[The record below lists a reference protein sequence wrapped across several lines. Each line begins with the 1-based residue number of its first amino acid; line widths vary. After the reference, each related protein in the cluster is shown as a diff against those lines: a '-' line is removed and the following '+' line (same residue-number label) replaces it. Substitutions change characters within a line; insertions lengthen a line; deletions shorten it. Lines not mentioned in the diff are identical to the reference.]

1 MLTTNKLIRTILLSL
16 LCIFSSL
23 FFISCT
29 GPQGSDVTGT
39 TASTTAADTD
49 APTPPTVVGD
59 TYDVPFAADFSVA
72 KVFSSDMVVQR
83 NEHVRIWGW
92 APESENGKK
101 IAGEFMGLY
110 AEALIEDGAWT
121 LTFAAPLDACADM
134 GNTMVLYADGKTVSF
149 TDVLVGD
156 VYMVIGQSNVAYTMD
171 RHWEFNDIADK
182 GGKSTVNSD
191 APIRIHYNNTVYN
204 NNDQIDGYP
213 TQGTAEVCPDLRNGS
228 VWQKATLDALH
239 NFSAIGYL
247 FAQQTVALSDGTV
260 PIGII
265 EVAASGIA
273 LGAFLPNEVAEA
285 LGTDTFDESRGIY
298 LTNPTKLVAR
308 YVYNHYIY
316 PFERY
321 AIAGVLWYQGESDHD
336 TDSAQLYNERFI
348 GLMNHM
354 RSTHNLLNPEFPVY
368 IVEIPT
374 NFPPPKGYDPFAENA
389 VTWYY
394 MQVGLIRAFMGAI
407 PQTLPNSHIVVSSDL
422 FSDETYNDSLH
433 PHCKFEQAQRAAKLV
448 AAVQGKGKLEEA
460 AGPILVS
467 MEQSEDRKTAILTFT
482 NVGEGLMTSDGSSDV
497 LGFATLNYNKR
508 QRISRTYDQGDNI
521 IATITAPNQIT
532 LVSDKPF
539 DGIAYNC
546 KFSYTYGKEVTL
558 CNSYGTP
565 ACATS
570 IFGEGVQ

>member
-1 MLTTNKLIRTILLSL
+1 MLTTNRPIRTILLSL

-156 VYMVIGQSNVAYTMD
+156 VYMAIGQSNLAYSMNE
-171 RHWEFNDIADK
+171 HWVLNDTDDK
-182 GGKSTVNSD
+182 GGRSTVKGD
-191 APIRIHYNNTVYN
+191 APIRIHYNNK
-204 NNDQIDGYP
+204 DQTGGYP
-213 TQGTAEVCPDLRNGS
+213 TPGTTEVCPDLRNGS
-228 VWQKATLDALH
+228 VWQRATLDTVP
-239 NFSAIGYL
+239 NFSALGYL
-247 FAQQTVALSDGTV
+247 FAQQYAALTDGTV

-265 EVAASGIA
+265 EIAASGNA

-285 LGTDTFDESRGIY
+285 LGTDAFDESRGIY
-298 LTNPTKLVAR
+298 LTNATNQVAR

-316 PFERY
+316 PFENY
-321 AIAGVLWYQGESDHD
+321 AIAGVLWYQGEFDND
-336 TDSAQLYNERFI
+336 RPAAKLYNEYFV

-354 RSTHNLLNPEFPVY
+354 RGTHNLINPEFPVY
-368 IVEIPT
+368 IVEIPA
-374 NFPPPKGYDPFAENA
+374 NFAPPRDYDPWAEDA
-389 VTWYY
+389 IPWGYLR
-394 MQVGLIRAFMGAI
+394 VGLIRAVMGAI

-422 FSDETYNDSLH
+422 FTDNTYNDSLH

-508 QRISRTYDQGDNI
+508 QRISRTYDEGDHI
-521 IATITAPNQIT
+521 VAAPNQIT

-546 KFSYTYGKEVTL
+546 MFSYTYGKEITL

-570 IFGEGVQ
+570 VFGEGVQ